1 MMPEKT
7 SNATL
12 PPVGN
17 PVSTAPILHGSVTP
31 DGSFFFWGETQ
42 SGPVAKRRGR
52 KPATKKISSHPF
64 ALPAASLKKILT
76 GLPVQVPVIEDT
88 LKVWLPTAGLTPEPS
103 PEMRARAG
111 HLQEKSTLALV
122 AWEIPVIRIPVSSAL
137 PFLLSENS
145 GSGDYLRGVTLRA
158 WGVAALFACEI
169 VNRGW
174 YAPTIRAV
182 KNNMLTG
189 TWHPHLSDDDE
200 QRLKELTSAMPP
212 LVWAHLDEETQGTI
226 AGEPVR
232 IFLDEAVNGLVTAAI
247 HASPVRQDPERE
259 EDLPVEERFYRSLLG
274 KEYLISKGTP
284 VVNEISSWLAG
295 PKLAQS
301 GDRCTTCFTVQE
313 PKEDEMAWNV
323 GFFLQSKEDPT
334 LLVPAG
340 EVWSGR
346 SKAVAQLV
354 SKETGH
360 PQERMLY
367 DLGAAAKVY
376 PPIREALKK
385 ARPDGIALPPEQVY
399 GFLSETAPLLRE
411 LGCSVLLPSWWKQ
424 GHQRPSIRMKLKGQT
439 PKKGKGSGA
448 FSLKSILSFD
458 WKIAIGDEELSLEEL
473 EQLTSRK
480 LPLMKVRGRW
490 VVFNPDEVQR
500 VISAF
505 KKEYPDTEMS
515 LADAL
520 ALTLG
525 GPGDD
530 DLPITPVIS
539 DNKLKAFLKQLVS
552 VEAPA
557 PVTLPEIF
565 TGILRPYQNTGIA
578 WLSMLTKS
586 GMGACLA
593 DDMGLGKTVQV
604 IAYLTI
610 RKEEGKK
617 KKSTLLVCPM
627 SIIGNW
633 IRELH
638 RFAPSLKVYVH
649 HGADR
654 FSGKQFSREREQN
667 DLVITSY
674 QTVQRDEELL
684 SSHSWDCIVLD
695 EAQNIKNHATKQA
708 RAVRKLPAE
717 SRIVLTGTPV
727 ENRLSELWSI
737 MDFLNPG
744 YLGTASAFQKQFAT
758 PIERQHDTTRAVALK
773 KIIRPFL
780 LRRVKTDK
788 QIINDLP
795 EKMIVKEY
803 CPLTKEQVS
812 LYEAAVQDMLE
823 KLSPLKGVARRG
835 AVLITLM
842 RLKQICN
849 HPSLF
854 LNDGSSLATRSGKLE
869 RLCEVLDEV
878 LANGERALIFTQFA
892 SFGEILKPYLETV
905 FSTEVLFLHGKTK
918 REDRDRMVER
928 FADKKGPKIFIL
940 SLKAGGTG
948 LNLTAANH
956 VFHIDRW
963 WNPAVED
970 QATDRAYR
978 IGQSKNVEVHLM
990 IAGGT
995 LEEKIDAVLEDKRA
1009 LAGSIIGTG
1018 EDWITGLSTED
1029 LRELLSLRKSAAG
1042 GVTI

>member
-1 MMPEKT
+1 MQPEKT
-7 SNATL
+7 STPPL
-12 PPVGN
+12 PAVCQ
-17 PVSTAPILHGSVTP
+17 PVSTTPVIHGSVTS
-31 DGSFFFWGETQ
+31 DGSFFFWGEKPY
-42 SGPVAKRRGR
+42 GPAAKRRGR
-52 KPATKKISSHPF
+52 RPATPKLSPHPF

-76 GLPVQVPVIEDT
+76 GLPGQVPVIEDT
-88 LKVWLPTAGLTPEPS
+88 LVLWLPTTGQAPEPS
-103 PEMRARAG
+103 PEVRVRAG
-111 HLQEKSTLALV
+111 HLREKNTVVLH
-122 AWEIPVIRIPVSSAL
+122 AWEIPVVRIPVSSAV
-137 PFLLSENS
+137 PFLLSKDSSRGE
-145 GSGDYLRGVTLRA
+145 YLWGATLRA
-158 WGVAALFACEI
+158 WGVVALFACEI
-169 VNRGW
+169 VARGR
-174 YAPTIRAV
+174 YAPDIRAA
-182 KNNMLTG
+182 KKNMLTG
-189 TWHPHLSDDDE
+189 TWHPRLPDE
-200 QRLKELTSAMPP
+200 DNLRLTELTSAMPP
-212 LVWAHLDEETQGTI
+212 LIWAHLDDVPPGTI
-226 AGEPVR
+226 TAEPVR
-232 IFLDEAVNGLVTAAI
+232 LFLDEAANGLVTAAI
-247 HASPVRQDPERE
+247 RESHVGQDTERE
-259 EDLPVEERFYRSLLG
+259 KDLPVDERFYRSLMG
-274 KEYLISKGTP
+274 KDDSFPKGTP
-284 VVNEISSWLAG
+284 SVNEITSWLAG

-313 PKEDEMAWNV
+313 PDEDEMAWNV
-323 GFFLQSKEDPT
+323 GFFLQSKDDPT

-346 SKAVAQLV
+346 SKAVARLV

-367 DLGAAAKVY
+367 DLGTAAKVY

-385 ARPDGIALPPEQVY
+385 ARPDGITLPPEQVY

-411 LGCSVLLPSWWKQ
+411 LGCSVLLPSWWQ
-424 GHQRPSIRMKLKGQT
+424 HGRQRPSIRMKLKGQT

-490 VVFNPDEVQR
+490 VVFDPDEVQR

-505 KKEYPDTEMS
+505 KKEYPDQEMS

-520 ALTLG
+520 TLTLG
-525 GPGDD
+525 GPADE
-530 DLPITPVIS
+530 DLPLTTVIS
-539 DNKLKAFLKQLVS
+539 EGKLKEFLKQLVS

-557 PVTLPEIF
+557 PVTLPAIF
-565 TGILRPYQNTGIA
+565 TGTLRPYQENGIA

-610 RKEEGKK
+610 RKNEGRKQ
-617 KKSTLLVCPM
+617 KSTLLVCPM

-654 FSGKQFSREREQN
+654 SSGDPFDREREQN

-684 SSHSWDCIVLD
+684 SSHPWDCVVLD

-708 RAVRKLPAE
+708 RAVRKLPAG

-744 YLGTASAFQKQFAT
+744 YLGTAAAFQKQFAT
-758 PIERQHDTTRAVALK
+758 PIERQHDTTRALALK

-780 LRRVKTDK
+780 LRRVKTDR
-788 QIINDLP
+788 QIISDLP
-795 EKMIVKEY
+795 EKMIVKEF

-854 LNDGSSLATRSGKLE
+854 LNDGSNLATRSGKLE

-892 SFGEILKPYLETV
+892 SFGEILRPYLETV

-918 REDRDRMVER
+918 REDRDEMVER
-928 FADKKGPKIFIL
+928 FSEKKGPKIFIL

-970 QATDRAYR
+970 QATDRAFR

-995 LEEKIDAVLEDKRA
+995 LEEKIDTVLEEKRA

-1029 LRELLSLRKSAAG
+1029 LRELLSLRKSATG
-1042 GVTI
+1042 GVAI

>member
-1 MMPEKT
+1 MTPAKT
-7 SNATL
+7 SSAPL
-12 PPVGN
+12 ASVCSVPV
-17 PVSTAPILHGSVTP
+17 LHGSVTP
-31 DGSFFFWGETQ
+31 DGSFFIWGENPA
-42 SGPVAKRRGR
+42 GPVAKRRGR
-52 KPATKKISSHPF
+52 KPALPKLSPHPF
-64 ALPAASLKKILT
+64 ALTAASLKKILT
-76 GLPVQVPVIEDT
+76 GFLPGQVPVIEDSQI
-88 LKVWLPTAGLTPEPS
+88 VWLPTSGQAPEPS
-103 PEMRARAG
+103 TEARGPAG
-111 HLQEKSTLALV
+111 LLREKSTVVLH
-122 AWEIPVIRIPVSSAL
+122 AWKIPVVRIPVSSAV
-137 PFLLSENS
+137 PFLLAKDNS
-145 GSGDYLRGVTLRA
+145 SGEFRLGATLRA
-158 WGVAALFACEI
+158 WGVVALFACEI
-169 VNRGW
+169 VARGW
-174 YAPTIRAV
+174 YAPSIRTV
-182 KNNMLTG
+182 KKMLTG
-189 TWHPHLSDDDE
+189 TWYPHLPDE
-200 QRLKELTSAMPP
+200 EKKRMVELTSAMPP
-212 LVWAHLDEETQGTI
+212 LVRAHLDDETRGTV
-226 AGEPVR
+226 AGEPVI
-232 IFLDEAVNGLVTAAI
+232 IFLIEAVNGLVTAAI
-247 HASPVRQDPERE
+247 QNSPVKPDPDRKK
-259 EDLPVEERFYRSLLG
+259 DLPVEECFYRSLLG
-274 KEYLISKGTP
+274 KEYQLPKKSP
-284 VVNEISSWLAG
+284 VLDELFSWLTG
-295 PKLAQS
+295 PEHAQS
-301 GDRCTTCFTVQE
+301 GMRCHTCFTVQE
-313 PKEDEMAWNV
+313 PEEDETAWNV
-323 GFFLQSKEDPT
+323 GFFLQSKDDPT
-334 LLVPAG
+334 LFVPAS

-346 SKAVAQLV
+346 SKAVERLI

-367 DLGAAAKVY
+367 DLGTAAKVY

-385 ARPDGIALPPEQVY
+385 ARPDGITLPPEQVY

-411 LGCSVLLPSWWKQ
+411 LGCSVLLPSWWQ
-424 GHQRPSIRMKLKGQT
+424 HGRQRPSIRLNLKGRT

-448 FSLKSILSFD
+448 FSLASILSFD
-458 WKIAIGDEELSLEEL
+458 WKIAIGDEELSLEEF
-473 EQLTSRK
+473 EQLTTRK

-490 VVFNPDEVQR
+490 VVFDPEEVHR

-505 KKEYPDTEMS
+505 KKEYPDQEMS

-520 ALTLG
+520 TLTLG
-525 GPGDD
+525 GPADD
-530 DLPITPVIS
+530 DLPISAVIS
-539 DNKLKAFLKQLVS
+539 DSRLEEFLKPLVS
-552 VEAPA
+552 VEAPP
-557 PVTLPEIF
+557 PVLLPALF
-565 TGILRPYQNTGIA
+565 TGTLRPYQENGIA

-604 IAYLTI
+604 IAYLSLKKT
-610 RKEEGKK
+610 EGSTKNT
-617 KKSTLLVCPM
+617 TLLVCPM

-633 IRELH
+633 MRELH
-638 RFAPSLKVYVH
+638 RFAPSLRVYVH
-649 HGADR
+649 HGPDR
-654 FSGKQFSREREQN
+654 CSGDLFDREREQS

-674 QTVQRDEELL
+674 QTVQRDEDLL
-684 SSHSWDCIVLD
+684 TLHSWDCVVLD
-695 EAQNIKNHATKQA
+695 EAQNIKNHTTKQA

-788 QIINDLP
+788 QIISDLP
-795 EKMIVKEY
+795 EKMIVKEF
-803 CPLTKEQVS
+803 CPLTREQVS

-823 KLSPLKGVARRG
+823 KLTPLKGVARRG
-835 AVLITLM
+835 AVLVTLM

-869 RLCEVLDEV
+869 RLCEVLEEV
-878 LANGERALIFTQFA
+878 LANNERALIFTQFA

-928 FADKKGPKIFIL
+928 FAEKNGPKIFIL

-970 QATDRAYR
+970 QATDRAFR

-1018 EDWITGLSTED
+1018 EDWITGLSTDD
-1029 LRELLSLRKSAAG
+1029 LRELLSLRKNTAG
-1042 GVTI
+1042 GVAI